1 MPVLCD
7 PLQRMSLAQVQPHQA
22 RHTSRPSIGS
32 SIVCGYN
39 LTRWCVG
46 WEQPPAPPGA
56 SQRANAC
63 AFSWSASKLLATAYS
78 TSRAYGISTLIC
90 SYSVFLAL
98 ESGCSQLIVSLLT
111 AMKTSMLA

>member
-7 PLQRMSLAQVQPHQA
+7 PLRRISLAPGQPHQA
-22 RHTSRPSIGS
+22 GHTSRPSIGS

-63 AFSWSASKLLATAYS
+63 AFSLSASKLLATAYS
-78 TSRAYGISTLIC
+78 TSWAYGISILIC
-90 SYSVFLAL
+90 LYIVFLAL
-98 ESGCSQLIVSLLT
+98 ECVCSQLIVLLLT
-111 AMKTSMLA
+111 A